1 MKSKLVKLTFAPGA
15 CYNET
20 DPYANDAGVE
30 VGKEGLV
37 VYGELVSEDDGYGNI
52 VVHVKNFSQSE
63 DDGYGEPTYEC
74 FILEFEPD
82 QAVIEE
88 VAEVPVGYD
97 FLESTGRGEDDCSWG
112 DD

>member
-1 MKSKLVKLTFAPGA
+1 MNKKLVKLTFAPGA

-30 VGKEGLV
+30 VGKEGQV
-37 VYGELVSEDDGYGNI
+37 IYGELVSEDDGYGNF
-52 VVHVKNFSQSE
+52 VVHVKEFTFE
-63 DDGYGEPTYEC
+63 DDGIDYGEPTYEC

-97 FLESTGRGEDDCSWG
+97 FLEATGRGGDYGWGED
-112 DD
+112 